1 METTLDIKKRIH
13 TFIDH
18 ADERMLRI
26 INAIITNE
34 EFEEEGK
41 SIVPE
46 SFYDEIDER
55 KMRHLRGESKSYDW
69 EEVKDRTRG
78 AIK

>member
-1 METTLDIKKRIH
+1 METTLDIKKKIH
-13 TFIDH
+13 TFIDN

-26 INAIITNE
+26 INAIITNA
-34 EFEEEGK
+34 EFEEKGK

-55 KMRHLRGESKSYDW
+55 KIRHLRGEAKSYDW
-69 EEVKDRTRG
+69 EDVKDRARS
-78 AIK
+78 AAK